1 MKKGKDTVDISQLP
15 PVTETISSI
24 IFKFENNDK
33 KLKIIESFYK
43 MPEKELKM
51 ISREEIILFAKDQK
65 IYIDPAEGKKPAK
78 GEPPIEHK
86 PITPQELAKAAKI
99 LIEENSVQFR
109 KNKKDF
115 LDNIENLK
123 KQKEESI
130 AYWAT
135 QAEELKKDPKK
146 KPDKKT
152 LPKPEEIIIPE
163 VKEYDLD
170 YLVVL
175 YNYPLTG
182 EEFIE
187 MEKENIILNNVREII
202 EVADYVPPEEKL
214 GEEGDKK
221 AQAAKKPGNAPK
233 DAGKAVTDAQI
244 LKYFTEPTLL
254 NPEFTP
260 ENVYNNLF
268 NTKMNLGAESKMRN
282 CLFDKGEFAFR
293 ILDDPKKTYYNV
305 YQEEF
310 INSMRELN
318 EFLYL
323 FKKWEEMHEFQEV
336 GTPINDFSLDKIIQY
351 IKNNDFLPKDLE
363 HNSVGNILSSYF
375 KSRSALEEEEKR
387 INAERELEKQKREE
401 EEKRKRE
408 TEMQEEEAKKSEAE
422 KKDKKTSTAKKV
434 YKSAKENA
442 GEDTYVKRDGKA
454 VFVGD
459 KEAYNKKKA
468 D

>member
-15 PVTETISSI
+15 PVTETITSVL
-24 IFKFENNDK
+24 FKFDNNDK

-65 IYIDPAEGKKPAK
+65 IYVDPAEGKKPAK

-86 PITPQELAKAAKI
+86 PITAQELAKAAKL
-99 LIEENSVQFR
+99 LIEENSVQYR
-109 KNKKDF
+109 KNKKDI

-130 AYWAT
+130 AYWAA

-170 YLVVL
+170 Y
-175 YNYPLTG
+175 
-182 EEFIE
+182 
-187 MEKENIILNNVREII
+187 
-202 EVADYVPPEEKL
+202 
-214 GEEGDKK
+214 
-221 AQAAKKPGNAPK
+221 
-233 DAGKAVTDAQI
+233 AGKPVTDAQI
-244 LKYFTEPTLL
+244 LKYFTDPTLL

-260 ENVYNNLF
+260 DNVYNNLF
-268 NTKMNLGAESKMRN
+268 KTKMNLGADSKMRN
-282 CLFDKGEFAFR
+282 CLFDKDEFAFR
-293 ILDDPKKTYYNV
+293 VLDDPKKTYFNV

-323 FKKWEEMHEFQEV
+323 FKKWEEIHEFQEV
-336 GTPINDFSLDKIIQY
+336 GTPINDFSLEII
-351 IKNNDFLPKDLE
+351 
-363 HNSVGNILSSYF
+363 V
-375 KSRSALEEEEKR
+375 
-387 INAERELEKQKREE
+387 
-401 EEKRKRE
+401 
-408 TEMQEEEAKKSEAE
+408 SEI
-422 KKDKKTSTAKKV
+422 
-434 YKSAKENA
+434 
-442 GEDTYVKRDGKA
+442 
-454 VFVGD
+454 F
-459 KEAYNKKKA
+459 
-468 D
+468 